1 MKGAIAGVLAL
12 VLAAAAVEGMVP
24 SAPGAV
30 PGAPGGMPPTA
41 GQGMGMGNK
50 YGLGGTQMGLAL
62 QVGLLANAL
71 GMHRPQQAF
80 IPFYTPGLGMG
91 LASVASPDVNPYTM
105 LALPTSYGSNM
116 VNLAAFGPAAGL
128 GQPLTAASPYF
139 GTRGMFT
146 YNIMSPGTGYPY
158 SPFSSNIVGP
168 GLRLSYG
175 LPTAPIAGGPMGI
188 NGVASGMSTLL

>member
-1 MKGAIAGVLAL
+1 M
-12 VLAAAAVEGMVP
+12 P
-24 SAPGAV
+24 APGAV
-30 PGAPGGMPPTA
+30 PGAMGGMPPTG
-41 GQGMGMGNK
+41 GQGIG
-50 YGLGGTQMGLAL
+50 GLGGGKGGFAGQQMGLAL

-91 LASVASPDVNPYTM
+91 LASVSSPDLNPYTM
-105 LALPTSYGSNM
+105 LTSPTNNGNL

-146 YNIMSPGTGYPY
+146 YNMMNPGAGYPY
-158 SPFSSNIVGP
+158 SPLASNIVGP

-175 LPTAPIAGGPMGI
+175 LPTAMVPGPFGI
-188 NGVASGMSTLL
+188 NGVASGMTTLL